1 MLYFQNKCQ
10 EEINELQVL
19 KSSLQSKLVVEK
31 DKVSSTKAEKEAIE
45 DILNSERSLIASLRN
60 EVTQLKVCLILFM
73 TVMICTRACT
83 LLAGTVK
90 SFEPRNGNRKAIT
103 FKYLTK
109 YHQGTTS
116 VKVID

>member
-60 EVTQLKVCLILFM
+60 EVTQLKVCIDIIHDCYDLHTYLYI
-73 TVMICTRACT
+73 AC
-83 LLAGTVK
+83 
-90 SFEPRNGNRKAIT
+90 S
-103 FKYLTK
+103 Y
-109 YHQGTTS
+109 S
-116 VKVID
+116 